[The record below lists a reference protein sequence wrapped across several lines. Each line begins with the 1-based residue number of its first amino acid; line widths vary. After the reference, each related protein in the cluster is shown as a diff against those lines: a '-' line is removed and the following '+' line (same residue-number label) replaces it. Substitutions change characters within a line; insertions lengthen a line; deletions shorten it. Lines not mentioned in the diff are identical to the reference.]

1 MTNEVP
7 TQGYNSPAAER
18 VARVENNKGV
28 IVMAVLALL
37 TILEF
42 VVAIVID
49 DSLGLVL
56 ALTPFALVKAGLIF
70 WFFMHVYKLWKGE
83 EDHA

>member
-1 MTNEVP
+1 
-7 TQGYNSPAAER
+7 
-18 VARVENNKGV
+18 
-28 IVMAVLALL
+28 
-37 TILEF
+37 LEF